1 MILSSLDVDLNKEQ
15 STQDFSNIQRLF
27 LEDDPH
33 DYMLL
38 RELKQAE
45 MVLATRL
52 NSIMYQMHQ
61 ARWINLEN
69 E

>member
-1 MILSSLDVDLNKEQ
+1 MSSLDVDLNKDQ